1 MMMTGSGGWPLN
13 VMLTPDLKPF
23 FATTYIPKESRFGRL
38 GMLELI
44 PLVQEAWLN
53 QDEEL
58 LDVADQVAGALEE
71 SLEVSPAGELTLDET
86 LLDTAYRQL
95 AGRFDPQHGGFGEAP
110 KFPSPHTLL
119 FLLRYWERTGDEAA
133 LEIVE
138 KTLQRM
144 RAGGIYDQLGF
155 GFHRYSTD
163 AVWLVPH
170 FEKMLY
176 DQALLALAYTEA
188 YQATG
193 KPEYEHTAREIF
205 SYVLRDMTA
214 PSGGFY
220 SAEDADSEGE
230 EGKFYLWTPDEI
242 RQILNQED
250 ADLVISAFNVT
261 DAGNFVDPARGEPIG
276 TNILHLNRPLSE
288 LAKDLGMS
296 EAELIARLDLAKQ
309 QLFAARESRIRP
321 HKDDKVLADWNGL
334 MIAALAKGGQVF
346 ADAAYTDAAEQ
357 AADFI
362 LEKMRDEN
370 GRLLHRYRDGEAAL
384 LANADDYAFLTWG
397 LLELYETNF
406 DTRHLESALRL
417 TDEMLA
423 HFWDEGNGG
432 FYLTPDDGE
441 DLLARQKQIYDG
453 ATPSGNSVAMSNLLR
468 LARVTGRTEYEE
480 KAVDVGHAFAQHIR
494 RQPSAYAQLM
504 AGVNF
509 GVGPSY
515 EVVIVGEAE
524 AEDTQGMLAALRGEF
539 IPNKVVLLRPPG
551 EAPDI
556 IRLAEF
562 TKYHSLLNDQATAY
576 VCLNHYCELPTNDV
590 DTMLE
595 LLGRR

>member
-1 MMMTGSGGWPLN
+1 
-13 VMLTPDLKPF
+13 
-23 FATTYIPKESRFGRL
+23 
-38 GMLELI
+38 
-44 PLVQEAWLN
+44 
-53 QDEEL
+53 
-58 LDVADQVAGALEE
+58 
-71 SLEVSPAGELTLDET
+71 
-86 LLDTAYRQL
+86 
-95 AGRFDPQHGGFGEAP
+95 
-110 KFPSPHTLL
+110 
-119 FLLRYWERTGDEAA
+119 
-133 LEIVE
+133 
-138 KTLQRM
+138 M

-441 DLLARQKQIYDG
+441 NLLARQKQVYDG

-468 LARVTGRTEYEE
+468 LARVTGRTKYEE
-480 KAVDVGHAFAQHIR
+480 KAVDVGHAFAQHVR
-494 RQPSAYAQLM
+494 PQPSAYAQLM

-562 TKYHSLLNDQATAY
+562 TKYHSLLNDKATAY

>member
-1 MMMTGSGGWPLN
+1 
-13 VMLTPDLKPF
+13 
-23 FATTYIPKESRFGRL
+23 
-38 GMLELI
+38 
-44 PLVQEAWLN
+44 
-53 QDEEL
+53 
-58 LDVADQVAGALEE
+58 
-71 SLEVSPAGELTLDET
+71 
-86 LLDTAYRQL
+86 
-95 AGRFDPQHGGFGEAP
+95 
-110 KFPSPHTLL
+110 
-119 FLLRYWERTGDEAA
+119 
-133 LEIVE
+133 
-138 KTLQRM
+138 
-144 RAGGIYDQLGF
+144 
-155 GFHRYSTD
+155 
-163 AVWLVPH
+163 
-170 FEKMLY
+170 
-176 DQALLALAYTEA
+176 
-188 YQATG
+188 
-193 KPEYEHTAREIF
+193 
-205 SYVLRDMTA
+205 
-214 PSGGFY
+214 
-220 SAEDADSEGE
+220 
-230 EGKFYLWTPDEI
+230 
-242 RQILNQED
+242 
-250 ADLVISAFNVT
+250 
-261 DAGNFVDPARGEPIG
+261 
-276 TNILHLNRPLSE
+276 
-288 LAKDLGMS
+288 
-296 EAELIARLDLAKQ
+296 
-309 QLFAARESRIRP
+309 
-321 HKDDKVLADWNGL
+321 
-334 MIAALAKGGQVF
+334 
-346 ADAAYTDAAEQ
+346 
-357 AADFI
+357 
-362 LEKMRDEN
+362 
-370 GRLLHRYRDGEAAL
+370 

-441 DLLARQKQIYDG
+441 GLLARQKQIYDG
-453 ATPSGNSVAMSNLLR
+453 ATPSGNSVALSNLLR

-494 RQPSAYAQLM
+494 PQPSAYAQLM

-515 EVVIVGEAE
+515 EVVIVGEAG